1 MKKQLLTLLT
11 GTTLLVAYAQED
23 MPVVWEQKMGHRIEY
38 NGTGTE
44 DRGYSYAASS
54 KEITVFDNKTGQTK
68 WTASFKDIAPKLS
81 KVDEIIPLWES
92 NIIFLFDRKMGKDQ
106 MACVDM
112 ETGKALW
119 TTDKYQNVS
128 EDNMVYIPEDDA
140 FAISLKNSLV
150 YIKAKTG
157 EEKWSTTKFK
167 GVVGR
172 YVYMPDG
179 YMVAVNFVPGSL
191 GALFTFFKNQIAKFN
206 MSNGDIVWEN
216 TYIGR
221 AERKVLTRDFIYD
234 LDVHD
239 GKVFLLLNGIQ
250 VYDYNTGANLYS
262 AAFDFTPDVIS
273 KPITAKKFGVY
284 GVVANPYID
293 GQDLYVLDM
302 ANKHSQYVKKYDV
315 NSGKLIWSSPEIRE
329 AKAIPHMIVEGDKVI
344 LQIGGAVECQAMY
357 IKTYEVN
364 DVKYTYTVYK
374 IYYRNVKP
382 CGVQAFN
389 TNDGS
394 LAWDS
399 ERFKKGITNGMTIN
413 NQYIICSGT
422 ALYKLDLNNGN
433 ELYEVPVNKA
443 GVGNATLILPYQDM
457 VVMVGE
463 KGIATYKAE
472 DGAFVCSGKYKDS
485 EVNDMYDNIL
495 IMTTEGDDIAAFD
508 LNTCQYKQF
517 NARKGAVSDLSTD
530 GKFVYVYENKVVSKL
545 KTQ

>member
-1 MKKQLLTLLT
+1 
-11 GTTLLVAYAQED
+11 LVAYAQED

-167 GVVGR
+167 GVVGK